1 MGEVESITRALG
13 QRRIAG
19 FSLEAGGT
27 MESRRLCA
35 YNQTRECFLGLEVE
49 AADLSFAGL
58 KDLLGK
64 LALKSGEGLWM
75 LPFRGIPETSMRVP
89 LDLIYLDEDCRV
101 IEVVESFPTFHVTPT
116 SPQAASV
123 LALATHSIYSSQ
135 TQPGDQ
141 LVLCVAE
148 EMQRRLERFTAA
160 ATASTAVSGGVQS
173 AVLLRG
179 KPLWSG
185 GPGVVELENR
195 SSVGQP
201 QSEQPYEIDLIEPG
215 MQDVKPPKGW
225 LERWWSPDP
234 RRAPDMRKAPR
245 EQAHGLAAYYWTGS
259 APKAHS
265 IRDISATGLYVVTE
279 ERWYPGTLILMT
291 IQDAANGEET
301 IEHSISVHSRA
312 VRWGNDGVGLQFIPQ
327 DAPDSVKGMNPLVQG
342 VDKRELY
349 QFLEWL
355 RKGRG

>member
-1 MGEVESITRALG
+1 
-13 QRRIAG
+13 
-19 FSLEAGGT
+19 

-35 YNQTRECFLGLEVE
+35 YNQTRECFLGLEVT
-49 AADLSFAGL
+49 AADLSIAGL
-58 KDLLGK
+58 KELLGK

-75 LPFRGIPETSMRVP
+75 DPFRGIPETNMRVP

-101 IEVVESFPTFHVTPT
+101 IEVVESFPTFHVTSS

-148 EMQRRLERFTAA
+148 EMQRRLERFTNP
-160 ATASTAVSGGVQS
+160 ATVGTGVQS

-185 GPGVVELENR
+185 GPGVVELEDRSAGER
-195 SSVGQP
+195 SSTL
-201 QSEQPYEIDLIEPG
+201 QPYEMDLIEPG
-215 MQDVKPPKGW
+215 MKDVKPPRSW

-234 RRAPDMRKAPR
+234 RKAPDMRKAPR
-245 EQAHGLAAYYWTGS
+245 EVAPGLAAYYWTGS

-291 IQDAANGEET
+291 LQDSNDEEQT

-327 DAPDSVKGMNPLVQG
+327 DAPDAIKGQNPLVHG
-342 VDKRELY
+342 VDKRELN
-349 QFLEWL
+349 QFLERL
-355 RKGRG
+355 RREKD

>member
-1 MGEVESITRALG
+1 VVGEVESIAWAPG
-13 QRRIAG
+13 QCRVAG
-19 FSLEAGGT
+19 FLLEAGGT
-27 MESRRLCA
+27 MDSRRLCA
-35 YNQTRECFLGLEVE
+35 YNQTRECFLGLEVT
-49 AADLSFAGL
+49 AADLSFASL

-75 LPFRGIPETSMRVP
+75 APFRGMPETSMRVP
-89 LDLIYLDEDCRV
+89 LDLIYLDEDCCV
-101 IEVVESFPTFHVTPT
+101 IEVVESFPTFHVTSS
-116 SPQAASV
+116 SPQASSV

-148 EMQRRLERFTAA
+148 EMQRRLERF
-160 ATASTAVSGGVQS
+160 ASPTTVGGGVQS

-185 GPGVVELENR
+185 GPGVVELEDR
-195 SSVGQP
+195 STAERP
-201 QSEQPYEIDLIEPG
+201 RSEHLYEMDLIEPG
-215 MQDVKPPKGW
+215 MKDVKPPKNW

-234 RRAPDMRKAPR
+234 RKAPDMRKAPR
-245 EQAHGLAAYYWTGS
+245 ELTPGLAAYYWTGS

-291 IQDAANGEET
+291 LQDAQNGEESL
-301 IEHSISVHSRA
+301 EHSISVHSRA

-327 DAPDSVKGMNPLVQG
+327 DAPAALKGLNPLVHG
-342 VDKRELY
+342 VDTRELN

>member
-1 MGEVESITRALG
+1 
-13 QRRIAG
+13 
-19 FSLEAGGT
+19 

-35 YNQTRECFLGLEVE
+35 YNQTRECFLGLEVT

-64 LALKSGEGLWM
+64 LMLKSGEGLWM
-75 LPFRGIPETSMRVP
+75 EPFRGIPETNMRVP

-101 IEVVESFPTFHVTPT
+101 IEVVESFPTFHVTSS

-148 EMQRRLERFTAA
+148 EMQRRLERFTN
-160 ATASTAVSGGVQS
+160 TAAVSGGVQS

-185 GPGVVELENR
+185 GPGVVELEDR
-195 SSVGQP
+195 SGNGRP
-201 QSEQPYEIDLIEPG
+201 QTEQTYEMDLIEPG
-215 MQDVKPPKGW
+215 MKDVRPPKGW

-234 RRAPDMRKAPR
+234 RKAPDLRKAPR
-245 EQAHGLAAYYWTGS
+245 ELTPSLAAYYWTGS

-291 IQDAANGEET
+291 LQDTKDGEESV
-301 IEHSISVHSRA
+301 EHSISVHSRA

-327 DAPDSVKGMNPLVQG
+327 DAPAESPGPWGGQEGTQSVSGLASEGEKLGATPRGQVLLLRHSV
-342 VDKRELY
+342 L
-349 QFLEWL
+349 WL
-355 RKGRG
+355 RH